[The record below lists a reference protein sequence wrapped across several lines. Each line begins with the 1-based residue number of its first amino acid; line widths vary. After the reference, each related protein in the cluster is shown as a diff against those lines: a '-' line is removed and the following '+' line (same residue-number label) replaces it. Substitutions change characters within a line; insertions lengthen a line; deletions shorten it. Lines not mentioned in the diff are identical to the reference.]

1 MGWPKTKQAHYSRSL
16 RRSRFRQHKKNLALF
31 GRLIV
36 MSPHEKSN
44 PFPGLRFFGF
54 DDTTLFFGREGQ
66 SDTLLRKL
74 GDTRFLAVVGASGS
88 GKSSL
93 ICAGLLPALYSGL
106 MTGTGS
112 QWRVALFRPGNDPI
126 GNLARAVNSAGQL
139 PSEAGD
145 NAEIQS
151 MFTEVTLRRSSLG
164 LIECADRLATN
175 RNQNLLVIVDQFEE
189 LFRFRGARS
198 GTGDQAAA
206 FVKLLI
212 EAAAQDAFPVYVVL
226 TMRSDFLGDCAQFHE
241 LPEAINRGQYLI
253 PRMSRDDRTMAITGP
268 IAVGG
273 AQITPRLVNRLLN
286 DMGESLDQLPIM
298 QHALMRTWEH
308 WTQQESEKPLDLAN
322 YEAIGGMNNALSL
335 HGDEAYNELADE
347 RSRMLAEKVFKALT
361 EMANSYVYRRPAQLR
376 EVCDIVGGSQEE
388 VSRVIDIFRREG
400 RSFLTPPVS
409 VPLTEETIIDI
420 SHESLV
426 RNWDR
431 LRAWVNEE
439 ARAAR
444 VYRRLAEAAVLHGAG
459 QEALMSDPSLQIALD
474 WIQDQQPNR
483 AWANRYHR
491 EFDTAMRFLE
501 ASRENRDMQIA
512 ERRLQLEAE
521 RERERRFLNYQ
532 VLTAKRL
539 RLLVFALALL
549 LLIALATAAYGI
561 KARSVAVKALAT
573 ARENEKQSIE
583 AREHADQLKQEAERA
598 TIEAQNSR
606 DQLARLVAEVSDK
619 KRNSKRR

>member
-1 MGWPKTKQAHYSRSL
+1 
-16 RRSRFRQHKKNLALF
+16 
-31 GRLIV
+31 